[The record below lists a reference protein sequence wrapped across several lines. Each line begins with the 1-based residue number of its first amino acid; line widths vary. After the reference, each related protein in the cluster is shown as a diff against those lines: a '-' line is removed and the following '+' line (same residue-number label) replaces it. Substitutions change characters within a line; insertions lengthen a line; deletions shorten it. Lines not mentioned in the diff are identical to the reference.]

1 MLEIGKKNILK
12 VEVIDQQ
19 GAWLSGGEER
29 ILLPKREVPAS
40 LAAGDQATVFVY
52 NDLTGKSVA
61 TLREP
66 LAEVGECALMKV
78 LQVNRHGAFLDWGL
92 FKDLL
97 VPPKE
102 QPEPMKP
109 GRRYV
114 VKVRLDRQ
122 GRPLGTARIEQ
133 ALTHTD
139 IDLEDGQE
147 VGLLVWRFTPLGAR
161 VVVDQRYDGLLYRED
176 IDEHLQYGDRL
187 TGYVRKVRADGKVD
201 VTLRRGGSAE
211 IDSAKAKIM
220 QKIQDGGGFL
230 PLHDGSSPGEIR
242 KALGMSKKLFKK
254 AVGGLYKAGT
264 IRLEADGLRLQSGQ
278 GKITGDPS

>member
-1 MLEIGKKNILK
+1 MLELGKKNILK
-12 VEVIDQQ
+12 VEKIDQQ
-19 GAWLSGGEER
+19 GAWLSGGDQP

-40 LAAGDQATVFVY
+40 LAAGDQTTVFIY
-52 NDLTGKSVA
+52 NDLAGKSVA

-78 LQVNRHGAFLDWGL
+78 LQVNQFGAFLDWGL

-133 ALTHTD
+133 ALVHAD
-139 IDLEDGQE
+139 IDVEEGQE
-147 VGLLVWRFTPLGAR
+147 VSMLVWRFTPLGAR
-161 VVVDQRYDGLLYRED
+161 VVVDQRFDGLLYREE
-176 IDEHLQYGDRL
+176 IDERLKYGDQL
-187 TGYVRKVRADGKVD
+187 TGYVKKIRGDGKLD
-201 VTLRRGGSAE
+201 VTLRRGGRGEMDTAKEKILKE
-211 IDSAKAKIM
+211 IKTH
-220 QKIQDGGGFL
+220 GGFL
-230 PLHDGSSPGEIR
+230 PLHDGSSPDEIR
-242 KALGMSKKLFKK
+242 TALGMSKKLFKK
-254 AVGGLYKAGT
+254 AVGGLYKAGV
-264 IRLEADGLRLQSGQ
+264 ISLEKGGLKLQVDKRQ
-278 GKITGDPS
+278 DR

>member
-1 MLEIGKKNILK
+1 MLEIGKKNTLQ
-12 VEVIDQQ
+12 VEAIDPQ
-19 GAWLSGGEER
+19 GAWLGDGDQR
-29 ILLPKREVPAS
+29 VLLPKREVPAS
-40 LAAGDQATVFVY
+40 LTPGDQLVAFVY
-52 NDLTGKSVA
+52 NDLNGKSVA

-78 LQVNRHGAFLDWGL
+78 LQVNQHGAFLDWGL

-133 ALTHTD
+133 ALVHEEV
-139 IDLEDGQE
+139 DLEEGQE
-147 VGLLVWRFTPLGAR
+147 VELLVWRFTPLGAR
-161 VVVDQRYDGLLYRED
+161 VVVDQRFDGLLYREE
-176 IDEHLQYGDRL
+176 IGERLKYGDAL
-187 TGYVRKVRADGKVD
+187 TGYVKKVRADGKLD
-201 VTLRRGGSAE
+201 VTLRRGGPDE
-211 IDSAKAKIM
+211 IDQAKAKIM
-220 QKIQDGGGFL
+220 KKIHDNNGFL
-230 PLHDGSSPGEIR
+230 PLHDGSPPGEIR

-264 IRLEADGLRLQSGQ
+264 IGLEKEGLRLQRGIDKPRS
-278 GKITGDPS
+278 